1 METSTK
7 KEARAKGSIRDS
19 KGGIIVL
26 IQLYT
31 REDKS
36 KSNSVNKCQYS
47 IFTISGYQRVVRP
60 GHCGQIS
67 SCILLH
73 I

>member
-1 METSTK
+1 MPAVETRTE

-26 IQLYT
+26 IKLYS

-36 KSNSVNKCQYS
+36 ESNSVNKCQYS
-47 IFTISGYQRVVRP
+47 IFTISGYQRVV
-60 GHCGQIS
+60 
-67 SCILLH
+67 
-73 I
+73 